1 MRKVKFSI
9 LFLMLVVLLTGCG
22 PKDNYLT
29 KEDALMRGYIV
40 LDGTVTENKNRFEVF
55 LSNVESKR
63 EDSILVVI
71 FDLTGS
77 QYVISITFDGENFVA
92 SSYFMDKD
100 SRKISEEPDL
110 VYTDIIMSSSKNYF
124 LIDSSKTNPDIWV
137 YQQN

>member
-1 MRKVKFSI
+1 M
-9 LFLMLVVLLTGCG
+9 MVVLLTGCG
-22 PKDNYLT
+22 AKDNYLT

-71 FDLTGS
+71 YDLTGS

-100 SRKISEEPDL
+100 SRKIREEPDL
-110 VYTDIIMSSSKNYF
+110 IYTDIIMSSSKNYF

-137 YQQN
+137 YQEN